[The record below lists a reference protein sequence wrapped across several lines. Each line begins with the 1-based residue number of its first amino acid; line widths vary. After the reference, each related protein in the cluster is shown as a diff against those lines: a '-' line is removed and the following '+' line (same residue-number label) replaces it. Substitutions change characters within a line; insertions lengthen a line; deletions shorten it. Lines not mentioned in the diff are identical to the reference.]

1 MMPADIEIVLGR
13 LNAIPERFR
22 GSIEL
27 HIVDGRL
34 GAMKV
39 QEHFSCAELHEGR
52 IAGQD
57 ARLLSCGG
65 NNHARSK

>member
-1 MMPADIEIVLGR
+1 MMPADIEIVVGR
-13 LNAIPERFR
+13 LNAIAEGFR

-27 HIVDGRL
+27 HIVDGKL

-39 QEHFSCAELHEGR
+39 HEHFSCAELHEGR
-52 IAGQD
+52 TNGQD

-65 NNHARSK
+65 NNHARTK